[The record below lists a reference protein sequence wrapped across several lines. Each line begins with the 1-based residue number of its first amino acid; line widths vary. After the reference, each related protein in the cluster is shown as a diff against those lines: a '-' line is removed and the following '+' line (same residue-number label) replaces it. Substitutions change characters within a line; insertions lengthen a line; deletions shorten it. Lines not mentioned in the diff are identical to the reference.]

1 MHQFNYCT
9 FTNSAR
15 ASYANKRQ
23 RTKNTVISPQVSL
36 EKKFEG
42 PSGPKRESEL
52 PPPKADPRSDPFPC
66 CSIIEPTI
74 KTAKMTN
81 AILINI
87 IALS

>member
-1 MHQFNYCT
+1 
-9 FTNSAR
+9 
-15 ASYANKRQ
+15 
-23 RTKNTVISPQVSL
+23 L
-36 EKKFEG
+36 EKKLEG

-66 CSIIEPTI
+66 CNIIEPTI